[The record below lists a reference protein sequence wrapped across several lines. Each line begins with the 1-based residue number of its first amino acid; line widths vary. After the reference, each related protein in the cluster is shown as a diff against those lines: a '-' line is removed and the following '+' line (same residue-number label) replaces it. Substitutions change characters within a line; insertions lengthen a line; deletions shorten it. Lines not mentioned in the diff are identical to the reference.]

1 MACGIHWAMVGMWG
15 MGNHWASSL
24 MELEVMRN
32 LGLQHTPKPPA
43 CPPHRKID
51 VFSNSPGGAVHP
63 E

>member
-32 LGLQHTPKPPA
+32 LGLQYSQASCVPA
-43 CPPHRKID
+43 PQENRR
-51 VFSNSPGGAVHP
+51 VQ
-63 E
+63 